1 MKSSNVSNKVHND
14 MRQKITQIIGTRTG
28 FTFSLLFHLLLVT
41 PEEQAAKM
49 MLKYIEKIF
58 TDTNFPKLT
67 PDNPSAGVVLS
78 SSFPLLL
85 GSSLIFIFCE
95 YVTRS
100 KNCKIQYVT

>member
-1 MKSSNVSNKVHND
+1 
-14 MRQKITQIIGTRTG
+14 MRQKITQITGTRTG
-28 FTFSLLFHLLLVT
+28 FTFSPLSHHLLVHYLLIH
-41 PEEQAAKM
+41 EEQAAKM

-58 TDTNFPKLT
+58 TDTNVPKLT
-67 PDNPSAGVVLS
+67 PDDPSAGVLLS

-85 GSSLIFIFCE
+85 GSPLIFIFCE

>member
-1 MKSSNVSNKVHND
+1 

-28 FTFSLLFHLLLVT
+28 FTFSPLFHLLLVT

-85 GSSLIFIFCE
+85 GRPLIFIFYE